1 MIKLKGLIE
10 KILNIISNLHDPA
23 NLTKVVEKIQESNN
37 TLGFDEAKKL
47 LLSDFLNT
55 LPAKKGVVLDH
66 VKLTS
71 VSPCPECEADINNGY
86 FKILKILLS
95 KSVTNEIIEI
105 KQKIVISYEVLHNM
119 EKHRIYDKN
128 NCATNEN
135 FGELQ
140 QQNNKKNPRD
150 RLNQQELQKQIK
162 KYTLEELDKIIN
174 EMRKYN

>member
-1 MIKLKGLIE
+1 
-10 KILNIISNLHDPA
+10 
-23 NLTKVVEKIQESNN
+23 
-37 TLGFDEAKKL
+37 
-47 LLSDFLNT
+47 
-55 LPAKKGVVLDH
+55 
-66 VKLTS
+66 
-71 VSPCPECEADINNGY
+71 
-86 FKILKILLS
+86 
-95 KSVTNEIIEI
+95 
-105 KQKIVISYEVLHNM
+105 M